1 MGRGGGGGGV
11 NNNNNNQQPQVRV
24 NSTKLTN
31 DQICQNFGSIFPDL
45 SKETILQAYNQTGG
59 NHDSTLQIL
68 LKISQTKTNNENN
81 SKAEKE
87 EASDKSSTRNDQKPK
102 ERIWKNP
109 IEKNMSLEERRVA
122 LYSYAKARYIH
133 KYGSLE

>member
-1 MGRGGGGGGV
+1 MG
-11 NNNNNNQQPQVRV
+11 PPVRV

-59 NHDSTLQIL
+59 NHDLTLQAL
-68 LKISQTKTNNENN
+68 LKISQTKANNDNN
-81 SKAEKE
+81 NDNKAEK
-87 EASDKSSTRNDQKPK
+87 EASDKSSSRNNQTNTNK

-122 LYSYAKARYIH
+122 LYSYAKA
-133 KYGSLE
+133 